1 MLGAKDRVG
10 WSVGLALLEDGFD
23 DSEDVGISDGLGVGA
38 TEGCEEGTA
47 DGWTVGMM
55 YVQ

>member
-1 MLGAKDRVG
+1 MGGHRDLHYPLRRQRQVG
-10 WSVGLALLEDGFD
+10 IRDS
-23 DSEDVGISDGLGVGA
+23 SEDVGISDGLGVGA

-47 DGWTVGMM
+47 DGWVVGMM

>member
-1 MLGAKDRVG
+1 MVGARDIVYCFLRQRQVG
-10 WSVGLALLEDGFD
+10 IRDS
-23 DSEDVGISDGLGVGA
+23 SEDVGISDGLGVGA

-47 DGWTVGMM
+47 DGWAVGMM